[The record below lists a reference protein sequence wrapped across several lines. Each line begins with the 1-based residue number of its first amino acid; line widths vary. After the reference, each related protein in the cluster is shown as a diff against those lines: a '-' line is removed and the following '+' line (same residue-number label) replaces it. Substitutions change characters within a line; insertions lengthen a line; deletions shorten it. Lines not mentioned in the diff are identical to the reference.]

1 MEGNLQQEEKLEAL
15 KTLAGGIAHNFNNLN
30 MGIQGNASLM
40 LLETDP
46 GHPNFEKLKRIEKLV
61 QKGSKLINQ
70 LLGYAGEGRYE
81 VKRVGL
87 NQLLKQHSESLVD
100 AKEQITVHMDL
111 AGDLLAI
118 QADQRQIE
126 QILHNLLAN
135 AVDAMPQGGELY
147 LKTVNVTHRDM
158 KHKPYKPKPGSYVL
172 LAVTDTGIG
181 MDPKTLERIF
191 EPFFST
197 KGVGKGLGLGLA
209 SVYGIVKAQG
219 GYIDVRSEKGKGA
232 TFEIYLP
239 AMEKGATERK
249 QLQVKVFPIK
259 SNDHLP
265 APASN
270 CSTTQKS
277 SLKKEDQHQSE
288 LSFAD

>member
-1 MEGNLQQEEKLEAL
+1 MEGTLQQEQKLEAL

-46 GHPNFEKLKRIEKLV
+46 AHPNFEKLKRIEKLV

-87 NQLLKQHSESLVD
+87 NQILEEISKSLMD
-100 AKEQITVHMDL
+100 TKEEIEVHMDL
-111 AGDLLAI
+111 ADNLFAI

-126 QILHNLLAN
+126 QILQNLLAN
-135 AVDAMPQGGELY
+135 AVDAMPQGGCLY
-147 LKTVNVTHRDM
+147 LKTMNVTNVDM
-158 KHKPYKPKPGSYVL
+158 RNKPYQPKPGNYVL
-172 LAVTDTGIG
+172 FTVTDTGVG
-181 MDPKTLERIF
+181 MDQETLERIF
-191 EPFFST
+191 EPFFSM

-219 GYIDVRSEKGKGA
+219 GYIDVHSRKGNGT
-232 TFEIYLP
+232 TFQIYLP
-239 AMEKGATERK
+239 VVENEATGDNKYPAEILKLKGN
-249 QLQVKVFPIK
+249 QLLYYPTQITP
-259 SNDHLP
+259 DLP
-265 APASN
+265 ALVLDEK
-270 CSTTQKS
+270 T
-277 SLKKEDQHQSE
+277 
-288 LSFAD
+288 